1 MKRKFQVIGLILTM
15 LFLVGFLG
23 NSLLFAGDKNQETI
37 VITQEEAVIRAVQ
50 NVGPAVVSVMVK
62 NDVQTY
68 DLFFRPYNQ
77 EVQGLGSGFV
87 FDKRG
92 YILTNYHVVQGAKEI
107 KVIFV
112 DQKEYV
118 AEVVGKDP
126 QNDIAVLKIDAQDEN
141 LPVVQLGD
149 SEKIQVGQ
157 LTIAIGTPY
166 DINFQN
172 TVTTGVVS
180 ALGRSIQGQNRQG
193 VVTTISGVIQ
203 TDASINPGN
212 SGGPLLDSQ
221 GQAIGINTAIL
232 GDAQGMGFAIPINVA
247 KDIVDDLIKYGHV
260 KRPYIG
266 IYGGDISKEA
276 LDDYFGFKGEG
287 GVYVHDVVSDS
298 PAAKAGLA
306 SGDVILEIDRHKIK
320 NWDDLKKIISE
331 KGIGAQIKVLIL
343 RNSGL
348 EVIKLTIAEM
358 PQQD

>member
-1 MKRKFQVIGLILTM
+1 MKRKVQVIGLVLTIFM
-15 LFLVGFLG
+15 LVGFLG
-23 NSLLFAGDKNQETI
+23 NSLLFAGDKRPETI
-37 VITQEEAVIRAVQ
+37 VLTQEEAVIRAVQ
-50 NVGPAVVSVMVK
+50 GVGPAVVSVIVK

-68 DLFFRPYNQ
+68 DMFFRLYNQ
-77 EVQGLGSGFV
+77 EVEGLGSGFV

-107 KVIFV
+107 KVIFL

-118 AEVVGKDP
+118 AELIGKDP
-126 QNDIAVLKIDAQDEN
+126 QNDLAVLKIDAQDED
-141 LPVVQLGD
+141 LPIVELGD

-180 ALGRSIQGQNRQG
+180 ALGRSIQGRNRQDR
-193 VVTTISGVIQ
+193 VTSITGVIQ

-221 GQAIGINTAIL
+221 GRAIGINTAIL
-232 GDAQGMGFAIPINVA
+232 GNAQGMGFAIPINVA

-266 IYGGDISKEA
+266 IYGGDISQEA
-276 LDDYFGFKGEG
+276 LNDYFNFKGEG
-287 GVYVHDVVSDS
+287 GVYVQAVVSDS
-298 PAAKAGLA
+298 PAEQAGLKP
-306 SGDVILEIDRHKIK
+306 GDVLLEIDRHKIK
-320 NWDDLKKIISE
+320 GWDDLKEILYE

-343 RNSGL
+343 RNSNL
-348 EVIKLTIAEM
+348 EVVSLTLAEM
-358 PQQD
+358 PQTD